1 MRISTQIY
9 QLGIWNQVKPLL
21 RRIRGQRRTWTK
33 GILQIPELGKED
45 STKSAEASKPTA
57 TSEVNISVTKL
68 EESLQSL
75 GDDYVL
81 KELGLKYMLTK
92 KDFKDC
98 SHLKS
103 GRYFL
108 PKIPLLTE
116 EGNKSGLLIKL
127 TVIIR
132 YFS

>member
-1 MRISTQIY
+1 M
-9 QLGIWNQVKPLL
+9 K
-21 RRIRGQRRTWTK
+21 
-33 GILQIPELGKED
+33 IPELEKED